1 MADTTGD
8 IIGRN
13 YRAGRGIGNDFAT
26 TRFNRRAAKLREE
39 YEARAKEEGKPLDDY
54 LPEIQQRLQDLAVDT
69 GVTRRAIRD
78 DGGRS
83 LDAAYTDELRGYAVR
98 NADVEAGRMAYGGD
112 QAGARQRRALA
123 RYNAGQF
130 DDGQTQQIMGDTMGA
145 TAGALRP
152 DGTYDP
158 AKGAQ
163 ALAGVS
169 ARYGDH
175 ASASQN
181 QQGAE
186 TFRLKAANAI
196 AGNLLRMVQNPNVY
210 DADQIVGTFA
220 GMKEYLPELGVDL
233 QASVDDPDT
242 LNIVDA
248 KGRVSGTFNL
258 QNKEDQTQML
268 EMLATF
274 TQDPATALQQYMG
287 GRLEQAKAQAEQRAK
302 SAEAFRNA
310 RIKAV
315 EDLTYEGVS
324 AELANSLVESSAAG
338 SQNKGWQLQDITE
351 PGKYLVRVNGQT
363 YVVATNVAPD
373 PARGIVGGD
382 IVVTDADDNPV
393 PASVLNGVDQ
403 QHMRQTLLTV
413 TGQLAAGNNVMQLD
427 LLRTKLD
434 ALNALEAA
442 EAGYGGEP
450 STGSP
455 QAGAA
460 APRAGGVAAPAS
472 GQLDVAATADALYEA
487 FPGATITSGKRTADR
502 NARVG
507 GVSNSYHLTGEAL
520 DIRPASPEQKTEI
533 IQWAKQNGWEVHA
546 NYDDGHVHLEPPKRG
561 MAINPVDSVESLQRP
576 GGAAAPS
583 TASAPAPGQRGA
595 INPAGVEQAPP
606 AKPSGPT
613 PESARAVAARIRKA
627 GEELEQLDE
636 ALARI
641 ERDYPPQRSM
651 SASRAGMLLG
661 TPAQTTGT
669 LRGAPEE
676 VQALYNELRTRRQQL
691 ENQRTALAAEARQ
704 QAGALNSARR
714 TNDARAK
721 YDVPVTP
728 GVADALSR
736 LPK

>member
-1 MADTTGD
+1 MAETWGD

-83 LDAAYTDELRGYAVR
+83 LDAAYTDELRGYAVQ

-112 QAGARQRRALA
+112 QAGARKRRALA
-123 RYNAGQF
+123 RYNAGLF
-130 DDGQTQQIMGDTMGA
+130 DDGQTQQIMSDTMGA

-175 ASASQN
+175 ASATQN

-186 TFRLKAANAI
+186 TFRLRAASTI

-233 QASVDDPDT
+233 QASTDDPDT

-258 QNKEDQTQML
+258 QNKADQTQML
-268 EMLATF
+268 EMLGTF

-287 GRLEQAKAQAEQRAK
+287 RRLEQAKAQAEQRAK
-302 SAEAFRNA
+302 SAEAFRTA
-310 RIKAV
+310 RIEVVKSLEA
-315 EDLTYEGVS
+315 EGVS
-324 AELANSLVESSAAG
+324 AELAKALVESSAAG

-363 YVVATNVAPD
+363 YVVATNVPAD
-373 PARGIVGGD
+373 PERGVVGGD
-382 IVVTDADDNPV
+382 VVVTDAEGNPV
-393 PASVLNGVDQ
+393 PASVLSGVDQ
-403 QHMRQTLLTV
+403 QNMRETLLAV
-413 TGQLAAGNNVMQLD
+413 TGQLTAGNNMQQLE
-427 LLRTKLD
+427 LMRIKLE

-442 EAGYGGEP
+442 EAGEGAP
-450 STGSP
+450 STSSP

-460 APRAGGVAAPAS
+460 APRAGGVTAPAS

-502 NARVG
+502 NSRVG

-520 DIRPASPEQKTEI
+520 DIRPASPEQKAEI
-533 IQWAKQNGWEVHA
+533 IEWAEQNGWEVHA
-546 NYDDGHVHLEPPKRG
+546 DYKDGHVHIEPPKRG
-561 MAINPVDSVESLQRP
+561 ITVNPVGGVDTLQRP
-576 GGAAAPS
+576 GGSAVPS

-595 INPAGVEQAPP
+595 INPGGVEPTPP

-627 GEELEQLDE
+627 GEELDQLDE

-641 ERDYPPQRSM
+641 ERDYPPQRGM

-661 TPAQTTGT
+661 TPSQDTGT

-691 ENQRTALAAEARQ
+691 QNERETMAAEARR

-714 TNDARAK
+714 SNDARAK